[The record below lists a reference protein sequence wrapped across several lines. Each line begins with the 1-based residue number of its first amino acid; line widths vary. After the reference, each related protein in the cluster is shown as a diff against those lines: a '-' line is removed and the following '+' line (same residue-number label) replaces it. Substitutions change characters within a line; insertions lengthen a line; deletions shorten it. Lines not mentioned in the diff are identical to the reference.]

1 MARVNHKKVKQ
12 LIQERRGKI
21 SDREFFTSRLLALHF
36 EDIAAAQTKRYG
48 SRRPVRVHLTW
59 EPDASHAA
67 CTNNLTI
74 HINAGNSIIT
84 QFPTR
89 EERYQMVCGLFAHEL
104 GHCLYTDF
112 LASQTYG
119 QEISACRWYPEPP
132 ALPTIKDRVNERA
145 LWDYAQAEPE
155 NLPLLARVA
164 HEVGNVL
171 EDAYIENRILE
182 VFPGTLGQSLDFLRA
197 WQWNDMPT
205 VTQLKEREAQG
216 QPVFFSLLQLFLS
229 YGKFGELKANADQLA
244 MGHLLEPIA
253 AHWFEKKTGNLVE
266 DDTFLYQHAD
276 HPYALANID
285 RRYTRREDG
294 EPGVLECKSCTYHK
308 AGDWAEGAI
317 PLHYELQLRFYLAVL
332 DVEYGAFSCI
342 WGNNPETDLAM
353 PEIIRDKAK
362 EDMIFERLDQWIW
375 SLEHDKPPTM
385 EDIKPKLAL
394 ESLARIYG
402 ASKPGLPTVEFP
414 GKYEHSL
421 RQIAQLQENIAACNQ
436 EIKAFEKEVEAHS
449 VRIAELMKEHEH
461 GVLATTKDKLLID
474 FVTRTTKRPDSKAL
488 KEKYPT
494 VYTDVLKT
502 SESRKLKVHIEPA

>member
-1 MARVNHKKVKQ
+1 MAKPNILCDCAGLSNDRWLEYRAHGPKGDIPYTVGGSDVAAIFGVSPWQTPLELWLVKKGRMK
-12 LIQERRGKI
+12 
-21 SDREFFTSRLLALHF
+21 A
-36 EDIAAAQTKRYG
+36 
-48 SRRPVRVHLTW
+48 
-59 EPDASHAA
+59 
-67 CTNNLTI
+67 
-74 HINAGNSIIT
+74 
-84 QFPTR
+84 
-89 EERYQMVCGLFAHEL
+89 
-104 GHCLYTDF
+104 
-112 LASQTYG
+112 
-119 QEISACRWYPEPP
+119 PP
-132 ALPTIKDRVNERA
+132 K
-145 LWDYAQAEPE
+145 
-155 NLPLLARVA
+155 
-164 HEVGNVL
+164 G
-171 EDAYIENRILE
+171 
-182 VFPGTLGQSLDFLRA
+182 
-197 WQWNDMPT
+197 
-205 VTQLKEREAQG
+205 
-216 QPVFFSLLQLFLS
+216 
-229 YGKFGELKANADQLA
+229 NADQLA

-253 AHWFEKKTGNLVE
+253 AHWFEKKTGNLVT
-266 DDTFLYQHAD
+266 DDTNLYQHPD

-285 RRYTRREDG
+285 RRYTRHEDG

-332 DVEYGAFSCI
+332 DVEYGSFSCI

-375 SLEHDKPPTM
+375 SLEHDKLPTM

-414 GKYEHSL
+414 GKYERSL
-421 RQIAQLQENIAACNQ
+421 RQIALLQENIAAYNQ